1 MRGEL
6 GIGKIIGIVAA
17 AFAAGLAILLTSQ
30 KTQSP
35 RLRNI
40 PIYRKAVYLV
50 PDRLDPAHFLSTAEH
65 SIAGLMFDGLFT
77 VNNFLE
83 IEPSLVESWAVS
95 EDGKQYRFSVKQNAR
110 FHNGQPLLAQ
120 DVASSLQR
128 LVSENGP
135 VKAAYARIAKI
146 EVVDSSTIVVELT
159 SWYPTFI
166 SLLAAPFAKIIKF
179 LPGTQYPIGT
189 GPFMFEAII
198 LNKTGRVLKLQRFNE
213 YHGKLPQIEKMEVL
227 ELSEAE
233 QSSWPGLERFMTQS
247 IGNPRRDNAQMQMH
261 AYRLNRQ
268 RPLRGWCHSIQ

>member
-95 EDGKQYRFSVKQNAR
+95 EDGKQYRFSVK
-110 FHNGQPLLAQ
+110 
-120 DVASSLQR
+120 
-128 LVSENGP
+128 
-135 VKAAYARIAKI
+135 
-146 EVVDSSTIVVELT
+146 
-159 SWYPTFI
+159 
-166 SLLAAPFAKIIKF
+166 
-179 LPGTQYPIGT
+179 
-189 GPFMFEAII
+189 
-198 LNKTGRVLKLQRFNE
+198 
-213 YHGKLPQIEKMEVL
+213 
-227 ELSEAE
+227 
-233 QSSWPGLERFMTQS
+233 
-247 IGNPRRDNAQMQMH
+247 
-261 AYRLNRQ
+261 
-268 RPLRGWCHSIQ
+268 